1 MKTKIS
7 LSPKRQKLLA
17 DTIRELALEG
27 RFYEEKRPCSMAAR
41 PSIST
46 VSMWRTSAFS
56 HGKMADPAGR
66 GLPCERRSA
75 ARLFLYDW
83 HESDASH
90 RLHGFRH
97 PGNGVKNAT
106 RDYALNQREKNT
118 IARHMFP
125 LTPIPP
131 QCREAW
137 LVCLADKWCA
147 MEETLR
153 PAYRSRTNMLALLSR
168 RLPKVPVPKTVTCFY
183 KPGVFTLSASVLL
196 LAT

>member
-27 RFYEEKRPCSMAAR
+27 RFYEEKEAMQHGCTTIYQHSVHVAY
-41 PSIST
+41 
-46 VSMWRTSAFS
+46 VSLFLMEKWQIPLDEVSLVKGALL
-56 HGKMADPAGR
+56 HDY
-66 GLPCERRSA
+66 
-75 ARLFLYDW
+75 FLYDW

-97 PGNGVKNAT
+97 PGRALKNAT

-153 PAYRSRTNMLALLSR
+153 PAYRSRTNMLALPSR
-168 RLPKVPVPKTVTCFY
+168 RLPKVPVQKQ
-183 KPGVFTLSASVLL
+183 
-196 LAT
+196 

>member
-1 MKTKIS
+1 
-7 LSPKRQKLLA
+7 
-17 DTIRELALEG
+17 
-27 RFYEEKRPCSMAAR
+27 MAAR

-97 PGNGVKNAT
+97 PGNGVKKRHTGLRLKPA
-106 RDYALNQREKNT
+106 REKYDCPSYVP
-118 IARHMFP
+118 AD
-125 LTPIPP
+125 PIPP

-153 PAYRSRTNMLALLSR
+153 PAYRSRTNMLALPSR
-168 RLPKVPVPKTVTCFY
+168 RLPKVPVSKTVTCFY
-183 KPGVFTLSASVLL
+183 KPGVFHTQCVRSPAGNVTVNRLPQPTLLITV
-196 LAT
+196 TVP

>member
-1 MKTKIS
+1 MEKWQFPMDEAS
-7 LSPKRQKLLA
+7 LVKGALLH
-17 DTIRELALEG
+17 D
-27 RFYEEKRPCSMAAR
+27 Y
-41 PSIST
+41 
-46 VSMWRTSAFS
+46 
-56 HGKMADPAGR
+56 
-66 GLPCERRSA
+66 
-75 ARLFLYDW
+75 FLYDW
-83 HESDASH
+83 HENDASH

-97 PGNGVKNAT
+97 PGTALRNAT

-153 PAYRSRTNMLALLSR
+153 PAYRRFFCRN
-168 RLPKVPVPKTVTCFY
+168 
-183 KPGVFTLSASVLL
+183 
-196 LAT
+196 